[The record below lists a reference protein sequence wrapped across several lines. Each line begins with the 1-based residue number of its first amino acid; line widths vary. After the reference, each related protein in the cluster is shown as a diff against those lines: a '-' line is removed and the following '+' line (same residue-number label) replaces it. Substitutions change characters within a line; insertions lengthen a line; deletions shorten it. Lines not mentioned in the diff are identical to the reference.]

1 MVAKNLFLFLPTSPI
16 SMTTNTKF
24 KGAREAGF
32 SLIEMVIYI
41 AVLSLMLSIIVSV
54 IYSLAQSNRQIRT
67 ARLIENSAV
76 TILERIERE
85 IREAEILVEGSS
97 VFDVHPSSLYL
108 SGEAQG
114 GGLETTEIDFENGS
128 ILLHRGGIDLG
139 AISDLDVTVTSFI
152 FRHFESGEVEGVRV
166 ELTLTAG
173 VDSYL
178 RTENFYSSVL
188 LR

>member
-1 MVAKNLFLFLPTSPI
+1 MTI
-16 SMTTNTKF
+16 SSKIRSS
-24 KGAREAGF
+24 REAGF

-41 AVLSLMLSIIVSV
+41 AILALMLSVIVSV
-54 IYSLAQSNRQIRT
+54 IYSLARSNRQIRT

-76 TILERIERE
+76 TVLERIERE
-85 IREAEILVEGSS
+85 IRAAESLVDGAS
-97 VFDVHPSSLYL
+97 VFDVHPGSLTL
-108 SGEAQG
+108 NGEAQG
-114 GGLETTEIDFENGS
+114 GGLEMTEIDFENGVIS
-128 ILLHRGGIDLG
+128 LHQGGVDLG
-139 AISDLDVTVTSFI
+139 AISDPDVTVSSLV

-173 VDSYL
+173 TSSYL